1 MPHFDSVSLMHRCCI
16 LRAISRLAVWPR
28 EVGQFYDGPRSA
40 RMISRFP
47 AVRKPEASNPHV
59 YPGSAMNPPLARFQV
74 CLLFLLLVTASTI
87 TALLSGCQAPVAQS
101 TAAGTQVHMVT
112 LRELEQ
118 SLPAHPVHVVF
129 DVDDT
134 ALFTSAGFQWGTR
147 TYGKDI
153 VSAGVS
159 VREED
164 LPTPE
169 AKAKYREF
177 WLKMNNELD
186 QFSVKKWIAGKL
198 VEMHKKRGDRIFFV
212 TKRIHTD
219 REALTQ
225 YLRETFGIPDME
237 PVIFTNRGPKTPAFK
252 TIAAEVSYGDS
263 DGDIRDSIEA
273 GARPIRVMR
282 ARTSVNTEPVHN
294 GAFGEEVL
302 VNSEF

>member
-1 MPHFDSVSLMHRCCI
+1 
-16 LRAISRLAVWPR
+16 
-28 EVGQFYDGPRSA
+28 
-40 RMISRFP
+40 
-47 AVRKPEASNPHV
+47 
-59 YPGSAMNPPLARFQV
+59 MNQPLARFQV
-74 CLLFLLLVTASTI
+74 CLLFILLVTASTV
-87 TALLSGCQAPVAQS
+87 TALLSGCQTPVAQAA
-101 TAAGTQVHMVT
+101 AAGTQVRMITVG
-112 LRELEQ
+112 ELEK
-118 SLPAHPVHVVF
+118 SLPAHPIHVVF

-164 LPTPE
+164 LPTAE

-177 WLKMNNELD
+177 WQKMNNELD
-186 QFSVKKWIAGKL
+186 QFSVKKWIAGEL
-198 VEMHKKRGDRIFFV
+198 IELHKKRGDQIFFV

-219 REALTQ
+219 HEALSQ
-225 YLRETFGIPDME
+225 YLRETFGLPDMD

-252 TIAAEVSYGDS
+252 KVAAEVSYGDS

-273 GARPIRVMR
+273 GARAIRVMR
-282 ARTSVNTEPVHN
+282 ARTSVNVEPVHN
-294 GAFGEEVL
+294 GALGEEVL